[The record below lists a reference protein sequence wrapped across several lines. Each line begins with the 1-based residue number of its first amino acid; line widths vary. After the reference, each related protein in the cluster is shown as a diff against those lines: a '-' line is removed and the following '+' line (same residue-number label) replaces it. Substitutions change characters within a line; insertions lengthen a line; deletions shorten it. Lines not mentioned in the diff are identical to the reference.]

1 MLVQIPGT
9 TLFRDTESMA
19 IVNKDRNGLQEYY
32 RKRNLLHHRAEE
44 INTMKEELKTLKD
57 DTQEI
62 KNLLLKLMDKN

>member
-32 RKRNLLHHRAEE
+32 RKRNLLQTADENNYHEPTH
-44 INTMKEELKTLKD
+44 
-57 DTQEI
+57 
-62 KNLLLKLMDKN
+62 

>member
-19 IVNKDRNGLQEYY
+19 IVNKDKNGLQEYY
-32 RKRNLLHHRAEE
+32 KKRNFLLSQKEE
-44 INTMKEELKTLKD
+44 INTLKSELQTLKD